1 MQYLAE
7 PTSATLFMDVG
18 VHYCALQQ
26 NLDKATKDKNQNFL
40 DNVFVWSSRFVF
52 WFYSFNSSFCDLR
65 IVWKEFRFKN
75 LKSDV
80 VRIQYPRSK
89 IVKKRVLD
97 PG

>member
-40 DNVFVWSSRFVF
+40 DNVFV
-52 WFYSFNSSFCDLR
+52 
-65 IVWKEFRFKN
+65 
-75 LKSDV
+75 
-80 VRIQYPRSK
+80 
-89 IVKKRVLD
+89 
-97 PG
+97 